1 MAESGTDRGADHGA
15 DRGAGAGVRGVK
27 SALRTVA
34 LLELLAERAERPAR
48 LDELAEEL
56 DVPRS
61 SMYQLL
67 RTLVD
72 CGWVRTDTT
81 GSLYGIG
88 IRTLLTGTSYLDSD
102 VRVRA
107 IRPYLDEAS
116 DALGETIHLARLD
129 GPNVVYLATRES
141 HEYLRTISRVGRRV
155 PAHAGAL
162 GKALLAERP
171 DSELPLADGPLVAF
185 TPSTHTDRAALLADL
200 GRVRERGYAIDREET
215 VSGIAGFGF
224 ALRYDVP
231 AVDAIS
237 CSVPVARLTEEHQS
251 RVVSV
256 MREIQAKV
264 ESLPPSASGGP
275 DWRGAPLDR

>member
-1 MAESGTDRGADHGA
+1 MSESGADH
-15 DRGAGAGVRGVK
+15 GAGAGVRGVK

-34 LLELLAERAERPAR
+34 LLELLAERADRPAR

-88 IRTLLTGTSYLDSD
+88 IRTLLTGTSYLDGD

-107 IRPYLDEAS
+107 IRPYMDEAS

-171 DSELPLADGPLVAF
+171 EAELPLSETPLTAF
-185 TPSTHTDRAALLADL
+185 TRSTHTGRAALLADL

-237 CSVPVARLTEEHQS
+237 CSVPVVRLTDEHQS

-256 MREIQAKV
+256 MREIQTKI
-264 ESLPPSASGGP
+264 ESLLSPVSGAP
-275 DWRGAPLDR
+275 DWR